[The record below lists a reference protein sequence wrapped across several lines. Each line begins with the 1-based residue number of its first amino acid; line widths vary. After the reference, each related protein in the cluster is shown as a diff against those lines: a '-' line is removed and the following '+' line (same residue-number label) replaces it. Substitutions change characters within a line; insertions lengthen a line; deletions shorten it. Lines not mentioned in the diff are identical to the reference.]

1 MYPTFSVI
9 KACIILAPSRA
20 RTPPRFFRTPSL
32 IEAWRTAPYLHMG
45 SAATIRDVLTD
56 CNPGDGRHGEVAD
69 LSSRQIDD
77 LCAYVLSL

>member
-1 MYPTFSVI
+1 VHNVGTVTRYDT
-9 KACIILAPSRA
+9 
-20 RTPPRFFRTPSL
+20 TPFFRTPSL